1 MCKFK
6 LGGYLVGVCLSLG
19 ACAPYYHWTNQ
30 DYAFSADAK
39 EGLLIMSVTLAP
51 NADVYGRNYLQLGIE
66 DLTPPES
73 IRQVY
78 DRGYLGLV
86 RSGTKPERF
95 GLDAAPF
102 GGRTRDDIVIAKLPA
117 GKYAIN
123 YISIHQG
130 TFYQLHIFRD
140 MKYYF
145 EIPAAKAVY
154 VGNFKIILEE
164 RIDKMPF
171 EVQIQNLSSMDL
183 PLFYETMK
191 NIPHE
196 AVMIDILRAKPGL

>member
-19 ACAPYYHWTNQ
+19 ACAPYSHWPDP
-30 DYAFSADAK
+30 DYVFSVDKK

-51 NADVYGRNYLQLGIE
+51 NAEVYETNFLQLGIE

-73 IRQVY
+73 NRQVY

-86 RSGTKPERF
+86 RSRTKPERF
-95 GLDAAPF
+95 GLNAAPF

-117 GKYAIN
+117 GKYAID

-130 TFYQLHIFRD
+130 TFYQLHPFRD

-154 VGNFKIILEE
+154 VGNFKITVEE

-171 EVQIQNLSSMDL
+171 EVQIQNLSRVDL

-191 NIPHE
+191 NMPHE
-196 AVMIDILRAKPGL
+196 AVIIDILRTKPGL